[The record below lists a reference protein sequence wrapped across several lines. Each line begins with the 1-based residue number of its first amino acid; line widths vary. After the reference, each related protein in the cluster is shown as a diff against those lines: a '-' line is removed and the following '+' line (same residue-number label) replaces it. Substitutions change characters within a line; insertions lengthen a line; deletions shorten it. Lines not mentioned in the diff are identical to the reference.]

1 MFLDVEVFSYA
12 VKCTVKV
19 STKGMLDTGSSL
31 SFLSTRLFQ
40 YLPKS
45 IMEST
50 SFNAQ
55 MADGSE
61 LAVKKCCKIYFKLLN
76 GSHPNITC
84 HVQCCVI
91 RLPPQVDLLLGA
103 PFHRD
108 HSLQLDWRK
117 GLVAFPAKVG
127 CPKFPHSPPQYGP
140 DSHLSVLE
148 CQKAVRRGD
157 RVFACVVRPLAG
169 GEEEPPHLSPIDA
182 SATAVDNAGPKVA
195 AIQGDFADVFSDR
208 LPKGLPPR
216 RAIEHTIDLVP
227 DSKPTARPAYK
238 ISFAEQAEL
247 KSQLADLLASGSI
260 QPSRSPY
267 AAPVLFVKKKGT
279 NALRM
284 CCDFRLLNS
293 QTIKCAYPLPTP
305 MSLID
310 QLFGAQV
317 YSKLDLRSG
326 YYQIRVAAE
335 DVAKTAFITSTG
347 LYEWKVMPFGL
358 CNAPATFQSLMNDIL
373 RPYALYRR
381 FLSLS
386 PGRCPYIQ

>member
-1 MFLDVEVFSYA
+1 
-12 VKCTVKV
+12 
-19 STKGMLDTGSSL
+19 MLDTGSSL
-31 SFLSTRLFQ
+31 SFISSRLFQ

-50 SFNAQ
+50 SFNAL
-55 MADGSE
+55 MADGSD
-61 LAVKKCCKIYFKLLN
+61 LAVKKCCRISFKLLN
-76 GSHPNITC
+76 GSHPNVTC
-84 HVQCCVI
+84 RVKCCVI
-91 RLPPQVDLLLGA
+91 RLPPQVDMLLGA

-127 CPKFPHSPPQYGP
+127 RPQFPHSPPQYGT

-169 GEEEPPHLSPIDA
+169 GEEDPPHLSPIDE

-216 RAIEHTIDLVP
+216 HDIEHIIDLVP

-267 AAPVLFVKKKGT
+267 AAPVLFVKKKG
-279 NALRM
+279 
-284 CCDFRLLNS
+284 
-293 QTIKCAYPLPTP
+293 QIHCACVV
-305 MSLID
+305 I
-310 QLFGAQV
+310 
-317 YSKLDLRSG
+317 SG
-326 YYQIRVAAE
+326 
-335 DVAKTAFITSTG
+335 
-347 LYEWKVMPFGL
+347 
-358 CNAPATFQSLMNDIL
+358 C
-373 RPYALYRR
+373 
-381 FLSLS
+381 
-386 PGRCPYIQ
+386 